1 MERAVTVWASVLF
14 VTRATAQAAVVTRHA
29 NLHAGPSSSWP
40 IKEKLYPGDELLLVD
55 AERTDGYYEV
65 RARDGEGGWVSAGDV
80 RITDLA
86 RWSEDR
92 DAPLVAY
99 VVDVTQGSQETAP
112 RGAAAL
118 AYIGMNIDNTAPWRV
133 FMVQHD
139 VDWTMPAL
147 RETLR
152 GHWVRFSA

>member
-14 VTRATAQAAVVTRHA
+14 VTRAAARAAVVTRHA
-29 NLHAGPSSSWP
+29 NLRAGPSRSWP
-40 IKEKLYPGDELLLVD
+40 IKEELHPGDELLLVD
-55 AERTDGYYEV
+55 AGRTDGYYEV
-65 RARDGEGGWVSAGDV
+65 RARDGEGGWVLAGDV
-80 RITDLA
+80 QITDLA

-99 VVDVTQGSQETAP
+99 VVDVTPGSQETP
-112 RGAAAL
+112 RR
-118 AYIGMNIDNTAPWRV
+118 APWRV

-139 VDWTMPAL
+139 VDWTTPAL
-147 RETLR
+147 KEALR

>member
-14 VTRATAQAAVVTRHA
+14 VTREAAQAAVVTRHA

-55 AERTDGYYEV
+55 AERTHGYYEV
-65 RARDGEGGWVSAGDV
+65 RARDGEGGWVLAGDV

-99 VVDVTQGSQETAP
+99 VVDVTQGSQETP
-112 RGAAAL
+112 RR
-118 AYIGMNIDNTAPWRV
+118 APWRV
-133 FMVQHD
+133 FMVQHE
-139 VDWTMPAL
+139 VDSTAPAL
-147 RETLR
+147 KEALR

>member
-14 VTRATAQAAVVTRHA
+14 VTRATAQAAVVTCHT
-29 NLHAGPSSSWP
+29 NLRAGPSSSWP
-40 IKEKLYPGDELLLVD
+40 IKEQLHPGDELLLVD
-55 AERTDGYYEV
+55 AERTHGYYEV
-65 RARDGEGGWVSAGDV
+65 RARDGEGGWVLAGDV

-99 VVDVTQGSQETAP
+99 VVDVTQGSPETAP

-147 RETLR
+147 REALR

>member
-55 AERTDGYYEV
+55 AERTHGYYEV
-65 RARDGEGGWVSAGDV
+65 RARDGEGGWVLAGDV

-99 VVDVTQGSQETAP
+99 VVDVTPGSQETP
-112 RGAAAL
+112 RR
-118 AYIGMNIDNTAPWRV
+118 APWRV

-139 VDWTMPAL
+139 VDLTTPAL
-147 RETLR
+147 KETLR
-152 GHWVRFSA
+152 GHWVRFSGA